1 MKKKSTKIQLLFI
14 LTLVI
19 SFTGI
24 AQLPNPAIVGYWEN
38 WDGSNSVK
46 LKDIDSR
53 YNVIHVSF
61 ASGKGNL
68 DYDLEFN
75 PPGSYTHS
83 NFKSEIA
90 ALQAE
95 GKKVFISIGGQN
107 DNVMLDNLYEKEKFV
122 SSINAIVDT
131 WGFDGIDIDL
141 EGSSLHFKDIK
152 MKNSSDPRLN
162 FMIDGIREIMANHY
176 STHGEKLLLTMAPET
191 NYVQGGQS
199 DWAVNNAHGGAYLPM
214 IEELKDS
221 IDMLNVQLYNS
232 GSQYGLDNN
241 IYEQGSADF
250 ILAMTEAVIKGFTAK
265 GNIGKYNG
273 FPSSKTGVGLPGCH
287 SSDAVPHAEIE
298 KAMAYLRG
306 LGPKPGSYTLRK
318 TGGYPDIM
326 GMMTWSINSDR
337 KCSPSYGYVDTWS
350 KIFTNA
356 AYIMISTPSDIYELE
371 EKGAIIKVELS
382 NDKFKNPL
390 DTGNWTLTKL
400 PNGIFLDSLVRVNDS
415 VVNVVLGG
423 SSIDQYKFLIKNV
436 SVSVNSS
443 DLVTSTR
450 TLTRNQGVLLKK
462 RPTQIP
468 GKLESEYIVKEKN
481 GIIHSMMG
489 DAWGN
494 QNAHFLRLN
503 KGDWA
508 DFKIDVQ
515 VDGNYTVDWR
525 FTTGNGSSGVLK
537 INIDGKTEATV
548 SYNSNTG
555 YTDWNLLNYQ
565 IYLKAGVHT
574 LKMDSYNHW
583 FASDYMDFRLTNSV
597 NSVKSKNQIFY
608 PNPTENTIYFKEVFE
623 GIVGVYGLNG
633 KLVQEST
640 KLTATSYDVSNLN
653 TGVYILKYT
662 NTKGTVVYNK
672 LVKK

>member
-1 MKKKSTKIQLLFI
+1 MKKKSTKIKLLFI

-38 WDGSNSVK
+38 WDGANFVK

-61 ASGKGNL
+61 ASGKGTL

-75 PPGSYTHS
+75 PPGSYDHS
-83 NFKSEIA
+83 TFKNEIV

-107 DNVMLDNLYEKEKFV
+107 DNVMLDDLFEKNKFV
-122 SSINAIVDT
+122 SSVNAIVDT

-141 EGSSLHFKDIK
+141 EGASLHFKDIK

-176 STHGEKLLLTMAPET
+176 STHGKKLLLTMAPET
-191 NYVQGGQS
+191 NYVQGGLS
-199 DWAVNNAHGGAYLPM
+199 SWAVNNAYGGAYLPI

-232 GSQYGLDNN
+232 GSQYGLDGK

-250 ILAMTEAVIKGFTAK
+250 ILAMTEVVIKGFTGT

-306 LGPKPGSYTLRK
+306 LGPKPGSYTLQK
-318 TGGYPDIM
+318 AGGYPDIM
-326 GMMTWSINSDR
+326 GMMTWSINSDK
-337 KCSPSYGYVDTWS
+337 KCSPSYGYIDTWS

-356 AYIMISTPSDIYELE
+356 PYIIISAPTDIYEFE
-371 EKGAIIKVELS
+371 EKGAIIRVELS
-382 NDKFKNPL
+382 NDKFKNTL
-390 DTGNWTLTKL
+390 DTANWTLAKL
-400 PNGIFLDSLVRVNDS
+400 PDGIFLDSLVRVNDS
-415 VVNVVLGG
+415 TVNVVLDGI
-423 SSIDQYKFLIKNV
+423 SIYPYKFLIKNV
-436 SVSVNSS
+436 SVSLKSS
-443 DLVTSTR
+443 EFVTSTR

-468 GKLESEYIVKEKN
+468 GKLESEYIIKDKN
-481 GIIHSMMG
+481 GVIHSMMG
-489 DAWGN
+489 DAWNN
-494 QNAHFLRLN
+494 QDAHFLRLN
-503 KGDWA
+503 KGDWGE
-508 DFKIDVQ
+508 FNIDVQ

-525 FTTGNGSSGVLK
+525 FTTGNGTSGGFKV
-537 INIDGKTEATV
+537 NIDGKTEKTV
-548 SYNSNTG
+548 SYSSSTK
-555 YTDWNLLNYQ
+555 YTVWNLLNFE
-565 IYLKAGVHT
+565 IHLKAGLHT

-583 FASDYMDFRLTNSV
+583 LASDYMDFRLSNNI

-608 PNPTENTIYFKEVFE
+608 PNPTEKTIYFKEIFE
-623 GIVGVYGLNG
+623 GTIGVYGLNG
-633 KLVQEST
+633 QLVQESVNLNT
-640 KLTATSYDVSNLN
+640 NSYDVGNLN
-653 TGVYILKYT
+653 NGVYILKYT
-662 NTKGTVVYNK
+662 NTDGTVVYNK